1 MALFGGSKKG
11 ESKKPLADSVIG
23 SWKLDKSGRW
33 TTRVHPDTYVL
44 TGWTSTSAGKVDVTI
59 TISKETGDITS
70 KSYKSGGKELD
81 SQALSDYRSQL
92 KMDLGGV
99 VLKPVTKNGKALPMK
114 PKIYNDI
121 EP

>member
-1 MALFGGSKKG
+1 MALFGGKKG
-11 ESKKPLADSVIG
+11 ESKKPLADSIVG

-44 TGWTSTSAGKVDVTI
+44 TGWTSTSVGKVDVTI

-70 KSYKSGGKELD
+70 KSYKAGDKELD
-81 SQALSDYRSQL
+81 SEELNKLRRQL
-92 KMDLGGV
+92 TMNLGGV
-99 VLKPVTKNGKALPMK
+99 VLKPVTKSGKALPMK

-121 EP
+121 AP